1 MIKLLSKSDFN
12 KGQVTPFLVSKEF
25 KKNPEGNFGI
35 YFFNKVIIDKDE
47 QLGHYVKKYRYIQL
61 RYEQE
66 PALFLKRKDAISA
79 ARYRLGLDPE
89 PIN

>member
-25 KKNPEGNFGI
+25 KNNPEGNFGI

-47 QLGHYVKKYRYIQL
+47 QLGHYVKKYRYTQL

-66 PALFLKRKDAISA
+66 PALFNRRKDAIEA